1 MGRYRK
7 RPVVVE
13 AIQFTGTNIEE
24 IAELL
29 GWEWDGEGSSDRI
42 IVETLEGDMTANVGT
57 WIVRGVL
64 GEAYPVQ
71 EHIFKQTYE
80 PVVEEGN

>member
-1 MGRYRK
+1 
-7 RPVVVE
+7 
-13 AIQFTGTNIEE
+13 
-24 IAELL
+24 
-29 GWEWDGEGSSDRI
+29 
-42 IVETLEGDMTANVGT
+42 MTANVGT